1 MPGGIGNA
9 AAGVAELMV
18 RLSLDM
24 HAQDLTPVAA
34 SFARLAT
41 WLAPDSSQSW
51 MIAAELL
58 GQQDQNDAALALLSS
73 IGDDDPYAA
82 AARDQRIRLLIAAG
96 EDTLALQEAESAA
109 TAGGATVAD
118 LVRYGEVLME
128 QDRPGDAARAYAR
141 AVEIH
146 NDDSAYPLW
155 SLWLFRG
162 GAFDEADDWPQTK
175 AALEQAYR
183 LAPEQPLVLNYLG
196 YAQLER
202 RENMAEAE
210 RLVREAHRLAPDNA
224 AITDSLGW
232 ALFLKGE
239 LAEALTL
246 LEQAAEGEPAD
257 VEINEHLG
265 DAYYT
270 AGRRVEARF
279 AWAAARVYAEGEDA
293 NRLAAKIDSGLTPR
307 LAAR

>member
-1 MPGGIGNA
+1 
-9 AAGVAELMV
+9 
-18 RLSLDM
+18 
-24 HAQDLTPVAA
+24 
-34 SFARLAT
+34 
-41 WLAPDSSQSW
+41 
-51 MIAAELL
+51 
-58 GQQDQNDAALALLSS
+58 
-73 IGDDDPYAA
+73 
-82 AARDQRIRLLIAAG
+82 
-96 EDTLALQEAESAA
+96 
-109 TAGGATVAD
+109 
-118 LVRYGEVLME
+118 ME
-128 QDRPGDAARAYAR
+128 QDRPSDAARAYAR

-175 AALEQAYR
+175 EALEQAYR

-202 RENMAEAE
+202 RENMVEAE

-239 LAEALTL
+239 LPEALTL
-246 LEQAAEGEPAD
+246 LEQAAEGEPVD
-257 VEINEHLG
+257 VEITVHP
-265 DAYYT
+265 AT
-270 AGRRVEARF
+270 PATPPAGSRPVLPGRGPR
-279 AWAAARVYAEGEDA
+279 YAEGETHPPRRQD
-293 NRLAAKIDSGLTPR
+293 DSGLTPR